1 MRSLM
6 SCCLLLTLAA
16 PAVAADDCDH
26 SKPVSLELDASDA
39 AGLDIDAEAGFLV
52 IEGIDST
59 TTVQVE
65 ATACAS
71 DERLLDDIRLES
83 GRRGDRLWIDVDI
96 PDRLFGWHSTARLDL
111 TVHVPARL
119 ALDVRDGSGSIDIR
133 HVGTLELE
141 DGSGEIDISD
151 VDGDVDLDD
160 GSGEIDVTDVDG
172 RVLLR
177 DGSGSI
183 TLRNIRGEVR
193 IDSDGSG
200 EIDIADVDG
209 DVEIG
214 DDGSGGIDV
223 RDVTGAVRIGSD
235 GSGSIWI
242 ARVGRGFVLE
252 SDGSGSVHVEDV
264 HGVIETP

>member
-141 DGSGEIDISD
+141 DGSGEID
-151 VDGDVDLDD
+151 
-160 GSGEIDVTDVDG
+160 VTDVDG